1 MENENKIFSR
11 NELLDTINDDNVILN
26 DRIIDVHINSIRKKL
41 SNYRTI
47 IETVIGVGYIAKKHT
62 N

>member
-11 NELLDTINDDNVILN
+11 NELLNTINDDNVILN